1 MQKAIN
7 KDERSGGTIK
17 EEVKRSLFKKKLV
30 RMSKAERAKDND
42 EQ

>member
-17 EEVKRSLFKKKLV
+17 EEVKRSLFKKKSSANV
-30 RMSKAERAKDND
+30 KGRTGEG
-42 EQ
+42 